1 MTSTEILD
9 NLFFI
14 RRGYLSANHFVS
26 RSPRPVLIDTG
37 YSSGW
42 HETRRSIEALGVNL
56 SDTSLIIN
64 THTHCDHVGGN
75 RAIQELSGC
84 DIALHR
90 IGRHF
95 IDNRDDW
102 ATWWRYFGQEADFFH
117 CTRSL
122 EDGEEICVGDHV
134 FRIIYT
140 PGHASDGIVLYHKRD
155 KLLISSDTLWENDL
169 AVMTLRV
176 EGSAAVFRMLA
187 SLERIATL
195 DVRRVYPGHGRPFN
209 DFSGAIARSRRRLK
223 GYMADRQRI
232 GNDLLKKL
240 IVYTL
245 LMKKTV
251 AADSFFALLMDG
263 IWYRETVDLYF
274 NGAYRST
281 FDDILEALIR
291 RKAVRQNNNTY
302 LTTVPP

>member
-1 MTSTEILD
+1 
-9 NLFFI
+9 
-14 RRGYLSANHFVS
+14 
-26 RSPRPVLIDTG
+26 
-37 YSSGW
+37 
-42 HETRRSIEALGVNL
+42 
-56 SDTSLIIN
+56 
-64 THTHCDHVGGN
+64 
-75 RAIQELSGC
+75 
-84 DIALHR
+84 
-90 IGRHF
+90 
-95 IDNRDDW
+95 
-102 ATWWRYFGQEADFFH
+102 
-117 CTRSL
+117 
-122 EDGEEICVGDHV
+122 VGDHV

-176 EGSAAVFRMLA
+176 EGSAAVFQMLA

-251 AADSFFALLMDG
+251 AADSFFALLMDS